1 MKIAF
6 FVSSIGDTE
15 LALNSAKV
23 LRFQGYQTTFISL
36 SKVSEERVIAAGKL
50 APIAQHTLCDLLVL
64 SPQGLP
70 LKRCTNKQLA
80 RIEKF
85 VAEQH
90 FSHVYVGVPSERNN
104 EIALQIAA
112 RIRHI
117 PVLLASEF
125 MFKPHPTHSIWQ
137 HLPKLKKNGN
147 LHWGIPLKK
156 TQSDFEI
163 DTQPVH
169 TTGHLSIDR
178 ALQPVP
184 YDTAA
189 VKRTLEMTD
198 DEQSLV
204 FMSSTTQPLTCDT
217 HFLKIMLAE
226 LPNHPKIQI
235 RLGLHPGIRDLDAY
249 LTEIIYAYRA
259 CSSPTRF
266 QIILP
271 PSWRGKFKY
280 PDFYFDNP
288 DLKPLFLFQEI
299 SGPEAAA
306 AADKVI
312 QAVPGALLNEAAVR
326 GKPVYTLLTEEEA
339 PYLPKESFAQS
350 PAILFRSKQ
359 AIRLDKC
366 VLELSEDTA
375 PQACAKAIIR
385 LQ

>member
-1 MKIAF
+1 MNILF

-15 LALNSAKV
+15 LALSTAKI
-23 LRFQGYQTTFISL
+23 LRLQGYKTTFISL
-36 SKVSEERVIAAGKL
+36 SKVAEDRVIAAGKL
-50 APIAQHTLCDLLVL
+50 APIAQYSLCDLLVL
-64 SPQGLP
+64 SPHGLP

-85 VAEQH
+85 VTEQH

-117 PVLLASEF
+117 PLLLASEF
-125 MFKPHPTHSIWQ
+125 MFKPHPNHSIWQ
-137 HLPKLKKNGN
+137 HLPRLKKNSN

-156 TQSDFEI
+156 TQSDLGLEI
-163 DTQPVH
+163 QPVH
-169 TTGHLSIDR
+169 ITGHLSIDR
-178 ALQPVP
+178 ALQPVS

-189 VKRTLEMTD
+189 LKRTLEMTD
-198 DEQSLV
+198 EEQSLV
-204 FMSSTTQPLTCDT
+204 FMSSTTQPVACDI
-217 HFLKIMLAE
+217 HFLKMILAE

-235 RLGLHPGIRDLDAY
+235 RLGLHPGIQDLDGYLMDMIKAY
-249 LTEIIYAYRA
+249 QE
-259 CSSPTRF
+259 SGSPKRF

-280 PDFYFDNP
+280 PDTHLDNP
-288 DLKPLFLFQEI
+288 DLKYLFVFQEI

-326 GKPVYTLLTEEEA
+326 GKPVYTLLTEEEV
-339 PYLPKESFAQS
+339 PCLPIECFAQS

-375 PQACAKAIIR
+375 AQACAKAIIR
-385 LQ
+385 P